1 MLTEYPGFQS
11 RSHSHCISSPGR
23 RFVLVGAQFLQPT
36 TDDGHLPGGVR
47 HMAMTHST
55 VRHVFHGARARRA
68 CGLGCK
74 YRSE

>member
-11 RSHSHCISSPGR
+11 RSHSHCVVTRPSVCTGR
-23 RFVLVGAQFLQPT
+23 RAVSAAY
-36 TDDGHLPGGVR
+36 DGHLPGGVR